1 MHSDDGDDD
10 GRFVSNSPD
19 QMSEVEDEG
28 AEDNAILEGEG
39 GHSVNDVDQETYGIN
54 GHSSGRILRHN
65 GDEESDGQEYE
76 DSEASEGDEEDDED
90 EDDED
95 EDEEP
100 TLKYERLGGSVHD
113 LLQKDSASALAYS
126 QKKLVRLTTHV
137 YAFGIVPMK
146 ARFLEPMQASSM
158 YWTWMGRD

>member
-54 GHSSGRILRHN
+54 GNGGRILRHN

-95 EDEEP
+95 DDEEP

-126 QKKLVRLTTHV
+126 QKKLVRLVTH
-137 YAFGIVPMK
+137 ANALSIVLMK

>member
-39 GHSVNDVDQETYGIN
+39 GHSRNDIDQETYEIN
-54 GHSSGRILRHN
+54 GHSGGRILRHN

-90 EDDED
+90 EDEED

-126 QKKLVRLTTHV
+126 QKKLVRLATH
-137 YAFGIVPMK
+137 ANALSIVPMK